1 MILIH
6 AKMFVNPTKEE
17 EFLAEVQ
24 QLISASQEES
34 GNVSY
39 ELFKDTVEDSAY
51 LMVEGWKDLEAV
63 DAHNKSSHFTQFVGK
78 AQNYLIRPLDV
89 KVFNAQQVK

>member
-1 MILIH
+1 MIIIH

-17 EFLAEVQ
+17 EFLEEVQ
-24 QLISASQEES
+24 QLISASQEEI

-39 ELFKDTVEDSAY
+39 DLFKDTVEDSAY

-63 DAHNKSSHFTQFVGK
+63 DAHNKSSHFTEFVGK

>member
-63 DAHNKSSHFTQFVGK
+63 DAHNKSRHFTQFVGK
-78 AQNYLIRPLDV
+78 APNYLIRPLDV

>member
-17 EFLAEVQ
+17 DFLVEIQ
-24 QLISASQEES
+24 HLITASQEES

-39 ELFKDTVEDSAY
+39 DLFKDTVEASTY
-51 LMVEGWKDLEAV
+51 LMVENWKDLEAV
-63 DAHNKSSHFTQFVGK
+63 DAHNKSSHFTEFVEK
-78 AQNYLIRPLDV
+78 VPNYLIRPLDV
-89 KVFNAQQVK
+89 KVFNAEPIK

>member
-6 AKMFVNPTKEE
+6 AKMFVNPVKEE

-24 QLISASQEES
+24 QLISASQEEG

-39 ELFKDTVEDSAY
+39 DLYKDTVEDSAY
-51 LMVEGWKDLEAV
+51 MMVENWKDLEAV
-63 DAHNKSSHFTQFVGK
+63 DAHNKSSHFTEFVGK